1 MTSFPGSI
9 GTASPHLAEFS
20 IFPSKTNH
28 SKNSGNTA
36 QTSSS
41 LELLVA
47 PGCKSGYSVALPTI
61 SSGAPL
67 CVRFSHTSR
76 MSNTAN
82 SDGSLAEAKTLAEA
96 KIEVNLNRLTRLAP
110 PERQWSDGP
119 LLRQAEPLRRR

>member
-1 MTSFPGSI
+1 
-9 GTASPHLAEFS
+9 
-20 IFPSKTNH
+20 
-28 SKNSGNTA
+28 
-36 QTSSS
+36 
-41 LELLVA
+41 
-47 PGCKSGYSVALPTI
+47 
-61 SSGAPL
+61 
-67 CVRFSHTSR
+67 